1 MAAVLA
7 RDIAFTRWLFR
18 AFLLLLFLAPLP
30 LGSNRPLF
38 WSVLTAGAA
47 IILMAWSAGTLA
59 GVARWPNAL
68 RRAKWALL
76 ALLLFLLWAAL
87 QLLPHAWS
95 AFLPVPE
102 YLGSAYLAAAAVVR
116 RSADVQASADAL
128 LQSLGLVFLA
138 ALTLLLVRSRRR
150 AQQVLWTLVLAGL
163 IQAVYG
169 SLMVLSGL
177 EFGFL
182 EVKEFGRGVA
192 TGTFI
197 NRNHYANLL
206 VLALAAGIGLMLSQ
220 MDLRGAVTLRRRIV
234 GLLQAVL
241 GPKARLRVYLV
252 VMVIALVLTRSRMG
266 NTAFFAALTSVG
278 LFALWRLR
286 QPSRP
291 LVVLVISVL
300 MIDIFVIGTWFG
312 VEQVIDRIQQT
323 VQREQDRWVVQDKTR
338 IDVDREALAII
349 AQAPVA
355 GMGGGTFY
363 TVYPAWR
370 GNDQM
375 FMDHAHNDYLEF
387 MIGYGVPGTAL
398 LGWFLLLCGLQ
409 ASRGLEQRDDAVVF
423 GVSFAALMAIVAMM
437 IHAAVDFSLQI
448 PANAAWFV
456 VIAMLPFSLGCH
468 CGMYARNCCA

>member
-18 AFLLLLFLAPLP
+18 AYLLLLFLAPLP

-38 WSVLTAGAA
+38 WSVLAAGAA
-47 IILMAWSAGTLA
+47 FILLAWSAGMLA
-59 GVARWPNAL
+59 GVARWPNAP
-68 RRAKWALL
+68 RRAKWPLF
-76 ALLLFLLWAAL
+76 ALLLFLLWAAV
-87 QLLPHAWS
+87 QLLPPAWS
-95 AFLPVPE
+95 AYLPAPE
-102 YLGSAYLAAAAVVR
+102 YLGSAYRAATTAVW
-116 RSADVQASADAL
+116 RSADVHASADAF

-138 ALTLLLVRSRRR
+138 ALTLLLTRSRHR
-150 AQQVLWTLVLAGL
+150 AQQLLWTLVLAGL

-182 EVKEFGRGVA
+182 EIKEFGRGLA

-220 MDLRGAVTLRRRIV
+220 MDLRGAVSLRRRLV
-234 GLLQAVL
+234 VLLQAML

-252 VMVIALVLTRSRMG
+252 MMVIALVLTRSRMG

-312 VEQVIDRIQQT
+312 MEQVIDRIQQT
-323 VQREQDRWVVQDKTR
+323 VQREQDQWVVQDKTR
-338 IDVDREALAII
+338 IDTDRESLAII
-349 AQAPVA
+349 AQAPLV
-355 GMGGGTFY
+355 GMGGGSFY
-363 TVYPAWR
+363 TLYPAWR
-370 GNDQM
+370 GNDQA

-387 MIGYGVPGTAL
+387 TIAYGLPGSAL
-398 LGWFLLLCGLQ
+398 LAWFLLLCGLQ
-409 ASRGLEQRDDAVVF
+409 ASRGLEQRDDAVLF

-437 IHAAVDFSLQI
+437 IHATVDFSLHI

-456 VIAMLPFSLGCH
+456 VLAMLPFSLGRLQ
-468 CGMYARNCCA
+468 ADR